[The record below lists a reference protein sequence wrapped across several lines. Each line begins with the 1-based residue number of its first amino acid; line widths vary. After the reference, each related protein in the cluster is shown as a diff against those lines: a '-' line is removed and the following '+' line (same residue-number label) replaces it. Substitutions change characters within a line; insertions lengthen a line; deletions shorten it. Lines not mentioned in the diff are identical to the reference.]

1 MIMDCSVYKNGNYI
15 VTASGFN
22 LEKRCLR
29 RGEDFKPD
37 FPDSI
42 DLKIS
47 NRCSSGCPYCHESST
62 KDGDICNTKELF
74 KHLNELPKE
83 PIEIAIGGGNVL
95 ESKEELIEVLEWCKN
110 RGHRP
115 RITVNEDTIN
125 DDVDVEYLETL
136 INRYG
141 VALGVSLRPG
151 MSEDRLKKVVGLI
164 QSGYMLERSIVYH
177 IICGA
182 FPLDLLEK
190 LCTGWES
197 IFCSRK
203 ILFLGFK
210 NFGRAKDNGIKP
222 EKLEDFERLVKKL
235 ILQSREGHGA
245 WNGTNT
251 YGFDNL
257 AIEQLNIESA
267 LLGREFGD
275 IFMGPEF
282 SCSMYVDGVKGEYAK
297 TSRDTKRIS
306 WNDIGI
312 LEFFKHDKTQN

>member
-1 MIMDCSVYKNGNYI
+1 MIMDYSVYKNGNYI

-83 PIEIAIGGGNVL
+83 HIEIAIGGGNVL

-110 RGHRP
+110 RRHRP

-125 DDVDVEYLETL
+125 DDIDVEYLETL
-136 INRYG
+136 INRYS

-151 MSEDRLKKVVGLI
+151 MSEDRLKKVVDLI
-164 QSGYMLERSIVYH
+164 QSGYMLERNIVYH

-197 IFCSRK
+197 VFCSRK

-222 EKLEDFERLVKKL
+222 EKLGDFERLVKKL
-235 ILQSREGHGA
+235 ILQSREGRGA
-245 WNGTNT
+245 WNGPNT

-297 TSRDTKRIS
+297 TSRDTERVS

>member
-1 MIMDCSVYKNGNYI
+1 MDYSVYKNGNYI

-29 RGEDFKPD
+29 RGEDLKPD

-62 KDGDICNTKELF
+62 KDGDICNTEELF
-74 KHLNELPKE
+74 KHLSELPKE
-83 PIEIAIGGGNVL
+83 HIEIAIGGGNVL
-95 ESKEELIEVLEWCKN
+95 ESKGELRKVLEWCKD
-110 RGHRP
+110 RGYRP
-115 RITVNEDTIN
+115 RITINEDTIN
-125 DDVDVEYLETL
+125 EEADVKYLETL
-136 INRYG
+136 IDGYG

-151 MSEDRLKKVVGLI
+151 MSEDRLKKVVGLL
-164 QSGYMLERSIVYH
+164 QYGYMLERSVVYH

-197 IFCSRK
+197 FLCSRK

-222 EKLEDFERLVKKL
+222 ERLGDFERLVKKL
-235 ILQSREGHGA
+235 ILQGREGHGMA
-245 WNGTNT
+245 VSNT

-267 LLGREFGD
+267 LLGKEFRD

-297 TSRDTKRIS
+297 TSRDTERTS

-312 LEFFKHDKTQN
+312 LEFFKHDKTKN

>member
-1 MIMDCSVYKNGNYI
+1 MIMDYLVYKNGNYI
-15 VTASGFN
+15 VTTSGIN

-29 RGEDFKPD
+29 RGEDFKPE

-62 KDGDICNTKELF
+62 KDGDVCNTRKLF
-74 KHLNELPKE
+74 EHLNELPKE

-95 ESKEELIEVLEWCKN
+95 ESKGELMEVLEWCKN
-110 RGHRP
+110 RGYRP
-115 RITVNEDTIN
+115 RITINEDTIN
-125 DDVDVEYLETL
+125 DEADVKYLETL
-136 INRYG
+136 IDRYG
-141 VALGVSLRPG
+141 IALGVSLRPG
-151 MSEDRLKKVVGLI
+151 MSEDRLKKVVGLL

-182 FPLDLLEK
+182 FPLNLLEK

-197 IFCSRK
+197 FLCSRR

-222 EKLEDFERLVKKL
+222 EELGDFERLVKKL
-235 ILQSREGHGA
+235 ILQGREGHDVVS
-245 WNGTNT
+245 NT

-267 LLGREFGD
+267 LLGKEFRD

-297 TSRDTKRIS
+297 TSRDTERVS
-306 WNDIGI
+306 WDDIGI
-312 LEFFKHDKTQN
+312 LEFFKHDKTEN

>member
-1 MIMDCSVYKNGNYI
+1 MIMDYSVYKNGNYI

-29 RGEDFKPD
+29 RGEDLKPD

-62 KDGDICNTKELF
+62 KDGDICNTEELF
-74 KHLNELPKE
+74 KHLSELPKE
-83 PIEIAIGGGNVL
+83 HIEIAIGGGNVL
-95 ESKEELIEVLEWCKN
+95 ESKGELRKVLEWCKD
-110 RGHRP
+110 RGYRP
-115 RITVNEDTIN
+115 RITINEDTIN
-125 DDVDVEYLETL
+125 EEADVKYLETL
-136 INRYG
+136 IDGYG

-151 MSEDRLKKVVGLI
+151 MSEDRLKKVVGLL
-164 QSGYMLERSIVYH
+164 QYGYMLERSVVYH

-197 IFCSRK
+197 FLCSRK

-222 EKLEDFERLVKKL
+222 EKLGDFERLVKKL
-235 ILQSREGHGA
+235 ILQGREGHGMA
-245 WNGTNT
+245 VSNT

-257 AIEQLNIESA
+257 AIEQHNIESA
-267 LLGREFGD
+267 LLGKEFRD

-297 TSRDTKRIS
+297 TSRDTERTS

-312 LEFFKHDKTQN
+312 LEFFKHDKTKN

>member
-1 MIMDCSVYKNGNYI
+1 MDYSVYKNGNYI

-83 PIEIAIGGGNVL
+83 HIEIAIGGGNVL

-110 RGHRP
+110 RGYRP

-125 DDVDVEYLETL
+125 NDVDVEDLETL

-151 MSEDRLKKVVGLI
+151 MSEDRLKRVVGLI

-197 IFCSRK
+197 VLCSRK

-222 EKLEDFERLVKKL
+222 ERLGDFERLVKKL
-235 ILQSREGHGA
+235 ILQSREGRGA
-245 WNGTNT
+245 WNGPNT

-297 TSRDTKRIS
+297 TSRDTERIS

-312 LEFFKHDKTQN
+312 LEFFKHDKTQS

>member
-1 MIMDCSVYKNGNYI
+1 MIMDYSVYKNGNYI
-15 VTASGFN
+15 VTASELN

-62 KDGDICNTKELF
+62 KDGDTCNTKELF
-74 KHLNELPKE
+74 KHLSELPKE

-95 ESKEELIEVLEWCKN
+95 ESKGELMEVLEWCKD
-110 RGHRP
+110 RGYRP
-115 RITVNEDTIN
+115 RITINEDTIN
-125 DDVDVEYLETL
+125 DEVDVKYLETM
-136 INRYG
+136 IDRYG

-151 MSEDRLKKVVGLI
+151 MSEDRLKKVVGLL
-164 QSGYMLERSIVYH
+164 QSGYILERSIVYH

-197 IFCSRK
+197 FLCSRK

-222 EKLEDFERLVKKL
+222 EKLGDFERLVKKL
-235 ILQSREGHGA
+235 ILQGREGHGVVS
-245 WNGTNT
+245 NT

-267 LLGREFGD
+267 LLGKEFRD

-297 TSRDTKRIS
+297 TSRDTERIS
-306 WNDIGI
+306 WDNIGI
-312 LEFFKHDKTQN
+312 LEFFKHDKTKN